1 MSKTPNRWIG
11 LLFISLAI
19 SIVIIDGT
27 IVNTIFP
34 SVIADLQLSST
45 EVQWVNES
53 YVLVF
58 ASLLLVFGSIGD
70 RIGRRRLLIIGI
82 LIFTAASVWA
92 GFSTDAS
99 TMIIARIAQ
108 GVGGAMVLPTTL
120 SLVNATFQGKE
131 RGIAFAVWGSTI
143 GGMVAVGPVLG
154 GWLAT
159 DFDWRWAFNINAPL
173 GLIIII
179 GLLIFATES
188 KQEQREGRIDWVG
201 AGISVIM
208 FSTLVFGLIEGRA
221 YGWWTVNPGSSFA
234 IGDFKWPET
243 GISVVPVSLAI
254 FVVATIGFILW
265 ERSREKAQKNVIL
278 DLRLFSISSFRNG
291 SIAAGIISMG
301 EFGLLFA
308 IPLWLQNVQG
318 LNAISSGL
326 VLLWLAGGAF
336 LASGVGGALSGKL
349 APANAV
355 RIGVLLELIAVAGI
369 AFIAST
375 DGGWQG
381 IAPFL
386 AIYGIG
392 IGLATAQLTGVI
404 MVDVPMEKTGQA
416 SGSQSTV
423 RQIGSALGIAVLG
436 TVLFSSSQAAIETRI
451 VNLPSL
457 AVLDETARVD
467 LATTIAK
474 PVSDSS
480 GGAIVAIPEYLTS
493 QGVPEN
499 VANDIT
505 LAAANGFTDGMKAT
519 GWAAAFFLLLGLA
532 STFNLGTKSK
542 LVEVAAKPRAKAA
555 PKAKAE
561 PTDKAAPKAAP
572 KAAAKAKPKTKAD
585 AE

>member
-11 LLFISLAI
+11 LVFISMAI
-19 SIVIIDGT
+19 SLVIIDGT

-34 SVIADLQLSST
+34 SIIADLKLTST
-45 EVQWVNES
+45 EVQWVQES

-58 ASLLLVFGSIGD
+58 ASLLLVWGTIGD
-70 RIGRRRLLIIGI
+70 RVGRRKLLIIGI
-82 LIFTAASVWA
+82 FIFTAASIWA
-92 GFSTDAS
+92 GFSTDAAS
-99 TMIIARIAQ
+99 MILARIVQ
-108 GVGGAMVLPTTL
+108 GIGGAMVLPTTL

-131 RGIAFAVWGSTI
+131 RGIAFAIWGSTI

-188 KQEQREGRIDWVG
+188 KQAQREGRIDWVG

-221 YGWWTVNPGSSFA
+221 YGWWNVNPANQFA
-234 IGDFKWPET
+234 IGDFKWPTT
-243 GISVVPVSLAI
+243 GISVIPVSLAI
-254 FVVATIGFILW
+254 FVISTVLFVLW
-265 ERSREKAQKNVIL
+265 ERSREKAEKNVIL
-278 DLRLFSISSFRNG
+278 DLGLFHIGSFRNG

-318 LNAISSGL
+318 LSPVSSGL

-349 APANAV
+349 SAVNAV

-375 DGGWQG
+375 AGGWQG

-386 AIYGIG
+386 AVYGVG
-392 IGLATAQLTGVI
+392 VGLATAQLTGVI
-404 MVDVPMEKTGQA
+404 MVDVPNEKTGQA

-436 TVLFSSSQAAIETRI
+436 TVLFTSTQASIETRI
-451 VNLPSL
+451 VDLPALS
-457 AVLDETARVD
+457 VVDEPTRQV
-467 LATTIAK
+467 IAEQIAG
-474 PVSDSS
+474 PVADSA
-480 GGAIVAIPEYLTS
+480 GAAIIAIPQFLTS
-493 QGVPEN
+493 QGMPEE
-499 VANDIT
+499 VANQVTI
-505 LAAANGFTDGMKAT
+505 AAADGFTDGMKAT

-532 STFNLGTKSK
+532 STYNLGSKTKREK
-542 LVEVAAKPRAKAA
+542 
-555 PKAKAE
+555 KAKKVTA
-561 PTDKAAPKAAP
+561 
-572 KAAAKAKPKTKAD
+572 
-585 AE
+585 

>member
-19 SIVIIDGT
+19 SLVIIDGT

-34 SVIADLQLSST
+34 SVIADLKLSST
-45 EVQWVNES
+45 EVQWVQES

-58 ASLLLVFGSIGD
+58 ASLLLVWGTIGD
-70 RIGRRRLLIIGI
+70 RIGRRKLLIIGI
-82 LIFTAASVWA
+82 LIFTLASIWA

-99 TMIIARIAQ
+99 TMILARIAQ

-188 KQEQREGRIDWVG
+188 KQTQREGRIDWVG

-221 YGWWTVNPGSSFA
+221 YGWWNVNPANQFA
-234 IGDFKWPET
+234 IGDFKWPTT
-243 GISVVPVSLAI
+243 GISVIPVSLAI
-254 FVVATIGFILW
+254 FVISTVLFVLW

-278 DLRLFSISSFRNG
+278 DLGLFGISSFRNG

-318 LNAISSGL
+318 LSAISSGL

-336 LASGVGGALSGKL
+336 LASAVGGALSGKL
-349 APANAV
+349 SATNAV
-355 RIGVLLELIAVAGI
+355 RIGVFLELIAVAGI

-375 DGGWQG
+375 SGGWQG

-436 TVLFSSSQAAIETRI
+436 TVLFTSTQASIENRIVDLPGLSVVDAPTRQIIAEQIAGPVADSAGAAII
-451 VNLPSL
+451 
-457 AVLDETARVD
+457 
-467 LATTIAK
+467 
-474 PVSDSS
+474 
-480 GGAIVAIPEYLTS
+480 AIPQFLTS
-493 QGVPEN
+493 QGMPQD
-499 VANDIT
+499 VANQVT
-505 LAAANGFTDGMKAT
+505 VAAADGFTDGMKAT

-532 STFNLGTKSK
+532 STYNLGTKSK
-542 LVEVAAKPRAKAA
+542 EVAAVRKTR
-555 PKAKAE
+555 
-561 PTDKAAPKAAP
+561 
-572 KAAAKAKPKTKAD
+572 AKAKPETKAD